1 MFFVLT
7 TSEFLVF
14 TRNRSYPNFGGK
26 CRKLAY
32 PDIDLFYHACDVA
45 NVECVHVYL
54 YRDPYSVVS
63 STTIKR
69 HINVKGIPQATRLYT
84 SMLNIIYAQL
94 SLHSS
99 RTAGCFGFFDGNSTS
114 TELWDPLQD
123 MFGEEDPAGFN
134 NRIKEVY
141 MPPSLMTDKEKRA
154 MFPKQ
159 YDLPMES
166 MIRAHENVLKLCRE
180 QIGSKKLFLPYT

>member
-1 MFFVLT
+1 
-7 TSEFLVF
+7 
-14 TRNRSYPNFGGK
+14 
-26 CRKLAY
+26 
-32 PDIDLFYHACDVA
+32 LFYEACDAA
-45 NVECVHVYL
+45 NVECAHVYL
-54 YRDPYSVVS
+54 YRDPYSVIS

-69 HINVKGIPQATRLYT
+69 KFNKNGILEATQLYT

-114 TELWDPLQD
+114 TDFWDTIQD
-123 MFGEEDPAGFN
+123 MFGEEDPAGFHN
-134 NRIKEVY
+134 HMKEVY
-141 MPPSLMTDKEKRA
+141 MPPSPMTDENKRA
-154 MFPKQ
+154 MVPKQ

-180 QIGSKKLFLPYT
+180 QKSRHHDM